1 MLGRATPQAQLQL
14 ASTLPSSVVQG
25 KDGGC
30 TKVRR
35 AHATL
40 QAAASTSRTQPKM
53 RTVGGFRVR
62 LVICSSDNRISRQ
75 SRDSRQSV
83 SFSCLHALMFEGF
96 VHTRACW
103 AAQFAGPFLSAP
115 TCSRPFSQWA
125 ASKAAARSSAS
136 AGGSASSSSAA
147 SSMVG
152 IVLRAA
158 AFIASM
164 FALRRRSRRRAW
176 YSRPMRA

>member
-1 MLGRATPQAQLQL
+1 MLGRATSQAQTTSLNPTKFGGAGEGRWVHQ
-14 ASTLPSSVVQG
+14 SSSRSR
-25 KDGGC
+25 D
-30 TKVRR
+30 
-35 AHATL
+35 
-40 QAAASTSRTQPKM
+40 AAGSCKHEQDAAKTRL
-53 RTVGGFRVR
+53 VGGFRVR

-83 SFSCLHALMFEGF
+83 SSSCLHALMFEGF

-136 AGGSASSSSAA
+136 AGGSVSSSCAV

-158 AFIASM
+158 AFITSM

-176 YSRPMRA
+176 YSNPMRA